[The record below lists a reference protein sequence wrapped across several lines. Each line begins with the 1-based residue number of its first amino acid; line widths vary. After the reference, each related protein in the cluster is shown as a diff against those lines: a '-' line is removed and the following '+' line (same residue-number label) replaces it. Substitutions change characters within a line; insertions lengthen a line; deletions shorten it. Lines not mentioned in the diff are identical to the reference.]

1 MLPSQLMANGRLITH
16 PVTGGHAQCLVEKE
30 RQLVSFQEAV
40 PTPVL
45 NMAAKTVAGG
55 TLKQKPSPVPTGSVQ
70 VIHFKIFFFKNPELY
85 LFIGLNIVST
95 YCEFYVSEFS
105 W

>member
-1 MLPSQLMANGRLITH
+1 MANGRLITH

-55 TLKQKPSPVPTGSVQ
+55 TLKQKPSPVPTESVQ

>member
-1 MLPSQLMANGRLITH
+1 MANGRLITH

-45 NMAAKTVAGG
+45 NMAAKTVAGD
-55 TLKQKPSPVPTGSVQ
+55 TLKQKPSPVTTGSVQ
-70 VIHFKIFFFKNPELY
+70 VIYFKVFPPPKIRT
-85 LFIGLNIVST
+85 LFVYWSNIVST
-95 YCEFYVSEFS
+95 YCEFYMSEFS